1 MQPHPGGWCTGKK
14 KKPPSLSP
22 PNTLTVSLLETHP
35 DIRNPICLP
44 PPYPLSSLSLSP
56 LTPSPLSVQVAE
68 RTSAEGCRLS
78 SPTTHG
84 QRSWEQPPTAT
95 APLAKEDEQLCICVD
110 SKKRI
115 HLFSI
120 LLLPFFL
127 KPKRAN
133 QAVFNAQPCSSS
145 HLAVRCCPST
155 THRSSSSSPA
165 VATCRFLLNEH
176 M

>member
-1 MQPHPGGWCTGKK
+1 MQPHPGGWCTGEKR
-14 KKPPSLSP
+14 PPSLSP
-22 PNTLTVSLLETHP
+22 PNTITVSLLETHP

-44 PPYPLSSLSLSP
+44 SSLPSLSSLSLAFNTQPAFSP
-56 LTPSPLSVQVAE
+56 GGRAHRPRDADSHLQQHTDSGAGNSRRQPRLRQLKKANS
-68 RTSAEGCRLS
+68 SAFAWTL
-78 SPTTHG
+78 
-84 QRSWEQPPTAT
+84 
-95 APLAKEDEQLCICVD
+95 
-110 SKKRI
+110 KKRI

-176 M
+176 V